1 MKNGCSSWWSTIDKS
16 IGIDKKIAK
25 KSVLK
30 VQNLEVKTE
39 QMTFMNQS
47 GQKRL
52 RLMTTHNLIDDRS
65 RWLKITLKVSFFKIA
80 SEASYICL

>member
-1 MKNGCSSWWSTIDKS
+1 MVAQAGDQQLINRLELT
-16 IGIDKKIAK
+16 KIAK

-65 RWLKITLKVSFFKIA
+65 QCLKIT
-80 SEASYICL
+80 

>member
-1 MKNGCSSWWSTIDKS
+1 MVAQAGDQQLINRLELT
-16 IGIDKKIAK
+16 KKLLK

-65 RWLKITLKVSFFKIA
+65 QCLKIT
-80 SEASYICL
+80 